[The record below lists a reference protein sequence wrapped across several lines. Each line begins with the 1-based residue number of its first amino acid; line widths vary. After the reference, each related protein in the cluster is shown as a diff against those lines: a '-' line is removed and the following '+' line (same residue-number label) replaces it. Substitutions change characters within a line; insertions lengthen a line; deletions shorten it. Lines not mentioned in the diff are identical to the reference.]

1 MMNIVIGV
9 KELQE
14 ALTERAMELE
24 TAKLQIRGVM
34 AALETSEQ
42 LNEELAAKYDA
53 MVAKYEPKAKTA
65 KEDKE

>member
-1 MMNIVIGV
+1 MRNIVIGV

>member
-1 MMNIVIGV
+1 MRNIVIGV

-14 ALTERAMELE
+14 ELTERAMELE